1 MKKWQLVGSTTVLG
15 TALFLGACGGAAEKS
30 EDTGSKDAKSTES
43 TESADTATKDLK
55 GEVKGDGSTTVAPIV
70 EKINEEFNTQY
81 PDVTVS
87 VGTSGTGGGF
97 EKFIAGE
104 TDFSNASRDI
114 KDEEKKALKDKKID
128 YTEFKIAND
137 GLTVAVNK
145 DNDFV
150 DYLTF
155 DELKKIYS
163 GEAKTWK
170 DVRADFPAEEIK
182 AFSPD
187 QSHGTYDFFSEEVLD
202 KADIKAEK
210 NADTNVIVSS
220 VKDNKNGIG
229 FFGYNF
235 YQENKDSLKA
245 VKIQGKD
252 EKEPVEAT
260 EETVKDG
267 SYALSR
273 PLFIYAK
280 NESLKNNEAFKEF
293 MKFTLEK
300 AGQASTDSGYVAL
313 EDKDY
318 EADLKKL
325 DEVK

>member
-1 MKKWQLVGSTTVLG
+1 MKKWQLAGSTTVLG
-15 TALFLGACGGAAEKS
+15 TALLLGACGGAADKAS
-30 EDTGSKDAKSTES
+30 EDKGAKTETAAKDV
-43 TESADTATKDLK
+43 K
-55 GEVKGDGSTTVAPIV
+55 GEVKGDGSTTVAPII
-70 EKINEEFNTQY
+70 EKINEQFSTDY

-114 KDEEKKALKDKKID
+114 KDEEEKALEDKKIE
-128 YTEFKIAND
+128 YTEFKLAND

-155 DELKKIYS
+155 EELAKIYS
-163 GEAKTWK
+163 GKAKTWK

-202 KADIKAEK
+202 EGEIKAEK
-210 NADTNVIVSS
+210 NADTNVIVKS
-220 VKDNKNGIG
+220 VQDNKTGIG

-235 YQENKDSLKA
+235 FQENKDNLKA
-245 VKIQGKD
+245 VKIQEEGKG
-252 EKEPVEAT
+252 EGVEAT
-260 EETVKDG
+260 SDTVKDG
-267 SYALSR
+267 SYPLSR

-280 NESLKNNEAFKEF
+280 NDSIKENAAFKEF
-293 MKFTLEK
+293 MKFTIEK
-300 AGQASTDSGYVAL
+300 SKDAATESGYVAL

-318 EADLKKL
+318 EEALKTLEGIK
-325 DEVK
+325 

>member
-15 TALFLGACGGAAEKS
+15 TALLLGACGGAAENSDSKS
-30 EDTGSKDAKSTES
+30 EDKAT
-43 TESADTATKDLK
+43 DTAAKDIK
-55 GEVKGDGSTTVAPIV
+55 GEVNGDGSSTVAPV
-70 EKINEEFNTQY
+70 TEKINEQFNAEY

-87 VGTSGTGGGF
+87 IGTSGTGGGF

-114 KDEEKKALKDKKID
+114 KDEEKKALEDKKIE
-128 YTEFKIAND
+128 YTEFKIASD

-145 DNDFV
+145 ENDFV

-202 KADIKAEK
+202 KGEITAEK
-210 NADTNVIVSS
+210 NADTNVIVKS
-220 VKDNKNGIG
+220 VQDNKNGVG

-235 YQENKDSLKA
+235 YQENKDNLKA
-245 VKIQGKD
+245 VKIQKEGKG
-252 EKEPVEAT
+252 EGVEAT

-267 SYALSR
+267 SYPLSR
-273 PLFIYAK
+273 PLYIYAK
-280 NESLKNNEAFKEF
+280 NESLKSNEAFKTF
-293 MKFTLEK
+293 MKFTLENAK
-300 AGQASTDSGYVAL
+300 DASKESGYVPL
-313 EDKDY
+313 EDKVY
-318 EADLKKL
+318 EEDLKKL
-325 DEVK
+325 EEVK

>member
-30 EDTGSKDAKSTES
+30 EDTSKDAGKSTES
-43 TESADTATKDLK
+43 TETASKDLK
-55 GEVKGDGSTTVAPIV
+55 GEVKGDGSSTVAPIV

-87 VGTSGTGGGF
+87 IGTSGTGGGF
-97 EKFIAGE
+97 EKFINGE

-114 KDEEKKALKDKKID
+114 KDEEKKALQDKKID
-128 YTEFKIAND
+128 YTEFKLAND

-145 DNDFV
+145 ENDFV
-150 DYLTF
+150 EYLTF

-235 YQENKDSLKA
+235 YQENKDNLKA

-267 SYALSR
+267 SYSLSR

-293 MKFTLEK
+293 MKFTIEH
-300 AGQASTDSGYVAL
+300 AADASKESGYVPL

-318 EADLKKL
+318 DEALKTL
-325 DEVK
+325 DSVK

>member
-15 TALFLGACGGAAEKS
+15 TALLLGACGGAADKSDTKS
-30 EDTGSKDAKSTES
+30 EDKGT
-43 TESADTATKDLK
+43 DTAAKDIK
-55 GEVKGDGSTTVAPIV
+55 GEVNGDGSTTVAPVV
-70 EKINEEFNTQY
+70 EKINEQFATEY

-87 VGTSGTGGGF
+87 IGTSGTGGGF

-114 KDEEKKALKDKKID
+114 KDEEKKALEDKKIE
-128 YTEFKIAND
+128 YTEFKIASD

-202 KADIKAEK
+202 KGEITAEK
-210 NADTNVIVSS
+210 NADTNVIVKS
-220 VKDNKNGIG
+220 VQDNKAGIG

-235 YQENKDSLKA
+235 YQENKDNLKA
-245 VKIQGKD
+245 VKIQKEGK
-252 EKEPVEAT
+252 EEGVEAT

-267 SYALSR
+267 SYPLSR

-280 NESLKNNEAFKEF
+280 NESLKSNEAFNTF
-293 MKFTLEK
+293 MKFTLENAK
-300 AGQASTDSGYVAL
+300 DASKESGYVPL
-313 EDKDY
+313 EDKVY
-318 EADLKKL
+318 EEDLKKL
-325 DEVK
+325 EEVK

>member
-15 TALFLGACGGAAEKS
+15 TALLLGACGGAADKSDTKS
-30 EDTGSKDAKSTES
+30 EDKGT
-43 TESADTATKDLK
+43 DTAAKDIK
-55 GEVKGDGSTTVAPIV
+55 GEVNGDGSTTVAPVV
-70 EKINEEFNTQY
+70 EKINEQFATEY

-87 VGTSGTGGGF
+87 IGTSGTGGGF

-114 KDEEKKALKDKKID
+114 KDEEKKALEDKKIE
-128 YTEFKIAND
+128 YTEFKIASD

-170 DVRADFPAEEIK
+170 DVRADFPAVEIK

-202 KADIKAEK
+202 KGEITAEK
-210 NADTNVIVSS
+210 NADTNVIVKS
-220 VKDNKNGIG
+220 VQDNKAGIG

-235 YQENKDSLKA
+235 YQENKDNLKA
-245 VKIQGKD
+245 VKIQKEGK
-252 EKEPVEAT
+252 EEGVEAT

-267 SYALSR
+267 SYPLSR

-280 NESLKNNEAFKEF
+280 NDSLKSNEAFNTF
-293 MKFTLEK
+293 MKFTLENAK
-300 AGQASTDSGYVAL
+300 DASKESGYVPL
-313 EDKDY
+313 EDKVY
-318 EADLKKL
+318 EEDLKKL
-325 DEVK
+325 EEVK

>member
-15 TALFLGACGGAAEKS
+15 TALLLGACGGAADKSDTKS
-30 EDTGSKDAKSTES
+30 EDKGTDTASKDV
-43 TESADTATKDLK
+43 K
-55 GEVKGDGSTTVAPIV
+55 GEVNGDGSSTVAPVV
-70 EKINEEFNTQY
+70 EKINEQFATEY

-87 VGTSGTGGGF
+87 IGTSGTGGGF

-114 KDEEKKALKDKKID
+114 KDEEKKALEDKKIE
-128 YTEFKIAND
+128 YTEFKIASD

-202 KADIKAEK
+202 EAEIKAEK
-210 NADTNVIVSS
+210 NADTNVIVKS
-220 VKDNKNGIG
+220 VQDNKNGIG

-235 YQENKDSLKA
+235 YQENKDNLKA
-245 VKIQGKD
+245 VKIQ
-252 EKEPVEAT
+252 KEGEGEGVEAT
-260 EETVKDG
+260 EESVKDG
-267 SYALSR
+267 SYPLSR
-273 PLFIYAK
+273 PLYIYAK
-280 NESLKNNEAFKEF
+280 NESLKSNEAFKTF
-293 MKFTLEK
+293 MKFTLENAK
-300 AGQASTDSGYVAL
+300 DASKDSGYVSL
-313 EDKDY
+313 EDKEY
-318 EADLKKL
+318 EEAVKTLE
-325 DEVK
+325 EVK

>member
-15 TALFLGACGGAAEKS
+15 TALLLGACGGAAEKKEDTSS
-30 EDTGSKDAKSTES
+30 EDKGAATETASKDI
-43 TESADTATKDLK
+43 K
-55 GEVKGDGSTTVAPIV
+55 GEVKGDGSTTVAPII
-70 EKINEEFNTQY
+70 EKINEEFNAEY
-81 PDVTVS
+81 PGVTVS

-114 KDEEKKALKDKKID
+114 KDEEKKALEDKKIE
-128 YTEFKIAND
+128 YTEFKIATD

-155 DELKKIYS
+155 EELAKIYN

-202 KADIKAEK
+202 KGEIKAEK
-210 NADTNVIVSS
+210 NADTNVIVKS
-220 VKDNKNGIG
+220 VQDNKAGIG

-235 YQENKDSLKA
+235 FQENKDNLKA
-245 VKIQGKD
+245 VKIQKEGKG
-252 EKEPVEAT
+252 EGVEAT

-267 SYALSR
+267 SYPLSR

-280 NESLKNNEAFKEF
+280 NDSLKKNEAFKAF

-300 AGQASTDSGYVAL
+300 AKDASKEAGYVPL
-313 EDKDY
+313 EDKLY
-318 EADLKKL
+318 EEDLKKL
-325 DEVK
+325 EEVK

>member
-15 TALFLGACGGAAEKS
+15 TALFLGACGGAAQNDKS
-30 EDTGSKDAKSTES
+30 EDKSADNSDTKST
-43 TESADTATKDLK
+43 DTKK
-55 GEVKGDGSTTVAPIV
+55 VSGEVNGDGSTTVAPII
-70 EKINEEFNTQY
+70 EKINEEFNAEY

-114 KDEEKKALKDKKID
+114 KDEEKDALKKEKID
-128 YTEFKIAND
+128 YTEFKVATD

-150 DYLTF
+150 EYLTF
-155 DELKKIYS
+155 DELAKIYN

-170 DVRADFPAEEIK
+170 DVRSDFPDEEIK

-202 KADIKAEK
+202 KGEIKAEK

-235 YQENKDSLKA
+235 YQENKDDLKA

-252 EKEPVEAT
+252 EKEGVEAT

-267 SYALSR
+267 SYPLSR

-280 NESLKNNEAFKEF
+280 NDSLKNNEAFKEF

-300 AGQASTDSGYVAL
+300 APEASKASGYVPL
-313 EDKDY
+313 EDADY
-318 EADLKKL
+318 EEDMKKL
-325 DEVK
+325 EEVK

>member
-15 TALFLGACGGAAEKS
+15 TALLLGACGGAADKSDTKS
-30 EDTGSKDAKSTES
+30 EDKGT
-43 TESADTATKDLK
+43 DTAAKDIK
-55 GEVKGDGSTTVAPIV
+55 GEVNGDGSSTVAPVV
-70 EKINEEFNTQY
+70 EKINEQFATEY

-87 VGTSGTGGGF
+87 IGTSGTGGGF

-114 KDEEKKALKDKKID
+114 KDEEKKALEDKKIE
-128 YTEFKIAND
+128 YTEFKIASD

-145 DNDFV
+145 ENDFV

-202 KADIKAEK
+202 EAEIKAEK
-210 NADTNVIVSS
+210 NADTNVIVKS
-220 VKDNKNGIG
+220 VQDNKNGIG

-235 YQENKDSLKA
+235 YQENKDNLKA
-245 VKIQGKD
+245 VKIQ
-252 EKEPVEAT
+252 KEGEGEGVEAT

-267 SYALSR
+267 SYPLSR

-280 NESLKNNEAFKEF
+280 NESLKSNEAFKTF
-293 MKFTLEK
+293 MKFTLENAK
-300 AGQASTDSGYVAL
+300 DASKDSGYVSL
-313 EDKDY
+313 EDKEY
-318 EADLKKL
+318 EEA
-325 DEVK
+325 VKTLEAVK

>member
-15 TALFLGACGGAAEKS
+15 TALLLGACGGAAEKS
-30 EDTGSKDAKSTES
+30 DSKSEDKGSDTASKDI
-43 TESADTATKDLK
+43 K
-55 GEVKGDGSTTVAPIV
+55 GEVAGDGSTTVAPVV
-70 EKINEEFNTQY
+70 EKINEQFATDY
-81 PDVTVS
+81 PGVTVS
-87 VGTSGTGGGF
+87 IGTSGTGGGF

-114 KDEEKKALKDKKID
+114 KDEEKKALEDKKIE
-128 YTEFKIAND
+128 YTEFKIASD

-145 DNDFV
+145 ENDFV

-202 KADIKAEK
+202 KGEIKAEK
-210 NADTNVIVSS
+210 NADTNVIVKS
-220 VKDNKNGIG
+220 VQDNKAGIG

-235 YQENKDSLKA
+235 YQENKDNLKA
-245 VKIQGKD
+245 VKIQKEGKG
-252 EKEPVEAT
+252 EGVEAT

-267 SYALSR
+267 SYPLSR

-280 NESLKNNEAFKEF
+280 NDSLKKNEAFKTF

-300 AGQASTDSGYVAL
+300 AKDASKESGYVPL
-313 EDKDY
+313 EDKVY
-318 EADLKKL
+318 EEDLKKL
-325 DEVK
+325 EEVK

>member
-15 TALFLGACGGAAEKS
+15 TALLLGACGGAADKSDTKS
-30 EDTGSKDAKSTES
+30 EDKGT
-43 TESADTATKDLK
+43 DTAAKDIK
-55 GEVKGDGSTTVAPIV
+55 GEVNGDGSTTVAPVV
-70 EKINEEFNTQY
+70 EKINEQFATEY

-87 VGTSGTGGGF
+87 IGTSGTGGGF

-114 KDEEKKALKDKKID
+114 KDEEKKALEDKKIE
-128 YTEFKIAND
+128 YTEFKIASD

-202 KADIKAEK
+202 KGEITAEK
-210 NADTNVIVSS
+210 NADTNVIVKS
-220 VKDNKNGIG
+220 VQDNKAGIG

-235 YQENKDSLKA
+235 YQENKDNLKA
-245 VKIQGKD
+245 VKIQKEGKG
-252 EKEPVEAT
+252 EGVEAT

-267 SYALSR
+267 SYPLSR

-280 NESLKNNEAFKEF
+280 NDSLKSNEAFNTF
-293 MKFTLEK
+293 MKFTLENAK
-300 AGQASTDSGYVAL
+300 DASKESGYVPL
-313 EDKDY
+313 EDKVY
-318 EADLKKL
+318 EEDLKKL
-325 DEVK
+325 EEVK

>member
-15 TALFLGACGGAAEKS
+15 TALLLGACGGAAEKS
-30 EDTGSKDAKSTES
+30 DSKSEDKGS
-43 TESADTATKDLK
+43 DTAAKDIK
-55 GEVKGDGSTTVAPIV
+55 GEVNGDGSSTVAPV
-70 EKINEEFNTQY
+70 TEKINEQFNAEY

-87 VGTSGTGGGF
+87 IGTSGTGGGF

-114 KDEEKKALKDKKID
+114 KDEEKKALEDKKIE
-128 YTEFKIAND
+128 YTEFKIASD

-145 DNDFV
+145 ENDFV

-170 DVRADFPAEEIK
+170 DVRADFPADEIK

-202 KADIKAEK
+202 EGEIKAEK
-210 NADTNVIVSS
+210 NADTNVIVKS
-220 VKDNKNGIG
+220 VQDNKAGIG

-235 YQENKDSLKA
+235 YQENKDNLKA
-245 VKIQGKD
+245 VKIQKEGKG
-252 EKEPVEAT
+252 EGVEAT
-260 EETVKDG
+260 EESVKDG
-267 SYALSR
+267 SYPLSR
-273 PLFIYAK
+273 PLYIYAK
-280 NESLKNNEAFKEF
+280 NDSLKKNEAFKTF

-300 AGQASTDSGYVAL
+300 AKDASKESGYVPL
-313 EDKDY
+313 EDKEY
-318 EADLKKL
+318 EEA
-325 DEVK
+325 VKTLEAVK

>member
-30 EDTGSKDAKSTES
+30 EDNGSKDSKSTES
-43 TESADTATKDLK
+43 ASKDLK
-55 GEVKGDGSTTVAPIV
+55 GEVKGDGSTTVAPII
-70 EKINEEFNTQY
+70 EKVNEEFHAQY

-114 KDEEKKALKDKKID
+114 KDEEKKALEDAKID
-128 YTEFKIAND
+128 YTEFKLAND

-145 DNDFV
+145 ENDFV

-202 KADIKAEK
+202 KGDIQAEK

-235 YQENKDSLKA
+235 YQENQDNLKA
-245 VKIQGKD
+245 VKIQGPD

-293 MKFTLEK
+293 MKFTIENSADAAK
-300 AGQASTDSGYVAL
+300 ESGYVPL

-318 EADLKKL
+318 EDALNTL
-325 DEVK
+325 ESVK

>member
-1 MKKWQLVGSTTVLG
+1 
-15 TALFLGACGGAAEKS
+15 
-30 EDTGSKDAKSTES
+30 
-43 TESADTATKDLK
+43 
-55 GEVKGDGSTTVAPIV
+55 
-70 EKINEEFNTQY
+70 
-81 PDVTVS
+81 
-87 VGTSGTGGGF
+87 GTGGGF

-114 KDEEKKALKDKKID
+114 KDEEKKALEDKKIE
-128 YTEFKIAND
+128 YTEFKIASD

-202 KADIKAEK
+202 KGEITAEK
-210 NADTNVIVSS
+210 NADTNVIVKS
-220 VKDNKNGIG
+220 VQDNKAGIG

-235 YQENKDSLKA
+235 YQENKDNLKA
-245 VKIQGKD
+245 VKIQKEGK
-252 EKEPVEAT
+252 EEGVEAT

-267 SYALSR
+267 SYPLSR

-280 NESLKNNEAFKEF
+280 NDSLKSNEAFNTF
-293 MKFTLEK
+293 MKFTLENAK
-300 AGQASTDSGYVAL
+300 DASKESGYVPL
-313 EDKDY
+313 EDKVY
-318 EADLKKL
+318 EEDLKKL
-325 DEVK
+325 EEVK

>member
-15 TALFLGACGGAAEKS
+15 TALLLGACGGAAENSNSKS
-30 EDTGSKDAKSTES
+30 EDKAT
-43 TESADTATKDLK
+43 DTAAKDVK
-55 GEVKGDGSTTVAPIV
+55 GEVNGDGSSTVAPV
-70 EKINEEFNTQY
+70 TEKINEQFNAEY

-87 VGTSGTGGGF
+87 IGTSGTGGGF

-114 KDEEKKALKDKKID
+114 KDEEKKALEDKKIE
-128 YTEFKIAND
+128 YTEFKIASD

-145 DNDFV
+145 ENDFV
-150 DYLTF
+150 EYLTF

-202 KADIKAEK
+202 KGEITAEK
-210 NADTNVIVSS
+210 NADTNVIVKS
-220 VKDNKNGIG
+220 VQDNKNGVG

-235 YQENKDSLKA
+235 YQENKDNLKA
-245 VKIQGKD
+245 VKIQKEGKG
-252 EKEPVEAT
+252 EGVEAT

-267 SYALSR
+267 SYPLSR
-273 PLFIYAK
+273 PLYIYAK
-280 NESLKNNEAFKEF
+280 NESLKSNEAFKTF
-293 MKFTLEK
+293 MKFTLDNAK
-300 AGQASTDSGYVAL
+300 DASKESGYVPL
-313 EDKDY
+313 EDKVY
-318 EADLKKL
+318 EEDLKKL
-325 DEVK
+325 EEVK

>member
-1 MKKWQLVGSTTVLG
+1 MKKWQLVGSTTILG
-15 TALFLGACGGAAEKS
+15 TALLLGACGGAADKSDTKS
-30 EDTGSKDAKSTES
+30 EDKGT
-43 TESADTATKDLK
+43 DTAAKDIK
-55 GEVKGDGSTTVAPIV
+55 GEVNGDGSTTVAPVV
-70 EKINEEFNTQY
+70 EKINEQFATEY

-87 VGTSGTGGGF
+87 IGTSGTGGGF

-114 KDEEKKALKDKKID
+114 KDEEKKALEDKKIE
-128 YTEFKIAND
+128 YTEFKIASD

-202 KADIKAEK
+202 KGEITAEK
-210 NADTNVIVSS
+210 NADTNVIVKS
-220 VKDNKNGIG
+220 VQDNIAGIG

-235 YQENKDSLKA
+235 YQENKDNLKA
-245 VKIQGKD
+245 VKIQKEGKG
-252 EKEPVEAT
+252 EGVEAT

-267 SYALSR
+267 SYPLSR

-280 NESLKNNEAFKEF
+280 NDSLKSNEAFNTF
-293 MKFTLEK
+293 IKFTLENAK
-300 AGQASTDSGYVAL
+300 DASKESGYVPL
-313 EDKDY
+313 EDKVY
-318 EADLKKL
+318 EEDLKKL
-325 DEVK
+325 EEVK

>member
-15 TALFLGACGGAAEKS
+15 TALLLGACGGAADKSDTKS
-30 EDTGSKDAKSTES
+30 EDKGTDTASKDV
-43 TESADTATKDLK
+43 K
-55 GEVKGDGSTTVAPIV
+55 GEVNGDGSSTVAPVV
-70 EKINEEFNTQY
+70 EKINEQFATEY

-87 VGTSGTGGGF
+87 IGTSGTGGGF

-114 KDEEKKALKDKKID
+114 KDEEKKALEDKKIE
-128 YTEFKIAND
+128 YTEFKIASD

-202 KADIKAEK
+202 KGEITAEK
-210 NADTNVIVSS
+210 NADTNVIVKS
-220 VKDNKNGIG
+220 VQDNKAGIG

-235 YQENKDSLKA
+235 YQENKDNLKA
-245 VKIQGKD
+245 VKIQKEGKG
-252 EKEPVEAT
+252 EGVEAT

-267 SYALSR
+267 SYPLSR

-280 NESLKNNEAFKEF
+280 NDSLKSNEAFNTF
-293 MKFTLEK
+293 MKFTLENAK
-300 AGQASTDSGYVAL
+300 DASKESGYVPL
-313 EDKDY
+313 EDKVY
-318 EADLKKL
+318 EEDLKKL
-325 DEVK
+325 EEVK

>member
-15 TALFLGACGGAAEKS
+15 TALLLGACGGAADKSDTKS
-30 EDTGSKDAKSTES
+30 EDKGTDTASKDV
-43 TESADTATKDLK
+43 K
-55 GEVKGDGSTTVAPIV
+55 GEVNGDGSTTVAPVV
-70 EKINEEFNTQY
+70 EKINEQFATEY

-87 VGTSGTGGGF
+87 IGTSGTGGGF

-114 KDEEKKALKDKKID
+114 KDEEKKVLEDKKIE
-128 YTEFKIAND
+128 YTEFKIASD

-202 KADIKAEK
+202 KGEITAEK
-210 NADTNVIVSS
+210 NADTNVIVKS
-220 VKDNKNGIG
+220 VQDNKAGIG

-235 YQENKDSLKA
+235 YQENKDNLKA
-245 VKIQGKD
+245 VKIQKEGKG
-252 EKEPVEAT
+252 EGVEAT

-267 SYALSR
+267 SYPLSR

-280 NESLKNNEAFKEF
+280 NDSLKSNEAFNTF
-293 MKFTLEK
+293 MKFTLENAK
-300 AGQASTDSGYVAL
+300 DASKESGYVPL
-313 EDKDY
+313 EDKVY
-318 EADLKKL
+318 EEDLKKL
-325 DEVK
+325 EEVK

>member
-15 TALFLGACGGAAEKS
+15 TALLLGACGGAADKSDTKS
-30 EDTGSKDAKSTES
+30 EDKGM
-43 TESADTATKDLK
+43 DTAAKDIK
-55 GEVKGDGSTTVAPIV
+55 GEVNGDGSTTVAPVV
-70 EKINEEFNTQY
+70 EKINEQFATEY

-87 VGTSGTGGGF
+87 IGTSGTGGGF

-114 KDEEKKALKDKKID
+114 KDEEKKALEDKKIE
-128 YTEFKIAND
+128 YTEFKIASD

-202 KADIKAEK
+202 KGEITAEK
-210 NADTNVIVSS
+210 NADTNVIVKS
-220 VKDNKNGIG
+220 VQDNKAGIG

-235 YQENKDSLKA
+235 YQENKDNLKA
-245 VKIQGKD
+245 VKIQKEGKG
-252 EKEPVEAT
+252 EGVEAT

-267 SYALSR
+267 SYPLSR

-280 NESLKNNEAFKEF
+280 NDSLKSNEAFNTF
-293 MKFTLEK
+293 MKFTLENAK
-300 AGQASTDSGYVAL
+300 DASKESGYVPL
-313 EDKDY
+313 EDKVY
-318 EADLKKL
+318 EEDLKKL
-325 DEVK
+325 EEVK

>member
-15 TALFLGACGGAAEKS
+15 TALLLGACGGAAENSDSKS
-30 EDTGSKDAKSTES
+30 EDKAT
-43 TESADTATKDLK
+43 DTAAKDVK
-55 GEVKGDGSTTVAPIV
+55 GEVNGDGSSTVAPV
-70 EKINEEFNTQY
+70 TEKINEQFNAEY

-87 VGTSGTGGGF
+87 IGTSGTGGGF

-114 KDEEKKALKDKKID
+114 KDEEKKALEDKKIE
-128 YTEFKIAND
+128 YTEFKIASD

-145 DNDFV
+145 ENDFV
-150 DYLTF
+150 EYLTF

-202 KADIKAEK
+202 KGEITAEK
-210 NADTNVIVSS
+210 NADTNVIVKS
-220 VKDNKNGIG
+220 VQDNKNGVG

-235 YQENKDSLKA
+235 YQENKDNLKA
-245 VKIQGKD
+245 VKIQ
-252 EKEPVEAT
+252 KESKGEGVEAT

-267 SYALSR
+267 SYPLSR
-273 PLFIYAK
+273 PLYIYAK
-280 NESLKNNEAFKEF
+280 NESLKSNEAFKTF
-293 MKFTLEK
+293 MKFTLDNAK
-300 AGQASTDSGYVAL
+300 DASKESGYVSL
-313 EDKDY
+313 EDKVY
-318 EADLKKL
+318 EEDLKKL
-325 DEVK
+325 EEVK

>member
-15 TALFLGACGGAAEKS
+15 TALLLGACGGAAEKS
-30 EDTGSKDAKSTES
+30 DSKSEDKGS
-43 TESADTATKDLK
+43 DTAAKDIK
-55 GEVKGDGSTTVAPIV
+55 GEVNGDGSSTVAPV
-70 EKINEEFNTQY
+70 TEKINEQFNAEY

-87 VGTSGTGGGF
+87 IGTSGTGGGF

-114 KDEEKKALKDKKID
+114 KDEEKKALEDKKIE
-128 YTEFKIAND
+128 YTEFKIASD

-145 DNDFV
+145 ENDFV

-170 DVRADFPAEEIK
+170 DVRADFPADEIK

-202 KADIKAEK
+202 EGEIKAEK
-210 NADTNVIVSS
+210 NADTNVIVKS
-220 VKDNKNGIG
+220 VQDNKAGIG

-235 YQENKDSLKA
+235 YQENKDNLKA
-245 VKIQGKD
+245 VKVQKEGKG
-252 EKEPVEAT
+252 EGVEAT
-260 EETVKDG
+260 EESVKDG
-267 SYALSR
+267 SYPLSR
-273 PLFIYAK
+273 PLYIYAK
-280 NESLKNNEAFKEF
+280 NDSLKKNEAFKTF

-300 AGQASTDSGYVAL
+300 AKDASKESGYVPL
-313 EDKDY
+313 EDKEY
-318 EADLKKL
+318 EEA
-325 DEVK
+325 VKNIEAVK

>member
-15 TALFLGACGGAAEKS
+15 TALLLGACGGAADKSDTKS
-30 EDTGSKDAKSTES
+30 EDKGT
-43 TESADTATKDLK
+43 DTAAKDIK
-55 GEVKGDGSTTVAPIV
+55 GEVNGDGSTTVAPVV
-70 EKINEEFNTQY
+70 EKINEQFATEY

-87 VGTSGTGGGF
+87 IGTSGTGGGF

-114 KDEEKKALKDKKID
+114 KDEEKKALEDKKIE
-128 YTEFKIAND
+128 YTEFKIASD

-202 KADIKAEK
+202 KGEITAEK
-210 NADTNVIVSS
+210 NADTNVIVKS
-220 VKDNKNGIG
+220 VQDNKAGIG

-235 YQENKDSLKA
+235 YQENKDNLKA
-245 VKIQGKD
+245 VKIQKEGKG
-252 EKEPVEAT
+252 EGVEAT
-260 EETVKDG
+260 EETVKEG
-267 SYALSR
+267 SYPLSR

-280 NESLKNNEAFKEF
+280 NDSLKSNEAFNTF
-293 MKFTLEK
+293 MKFTLENAK
-300 AGQASTDSGYVAL
+300 DASKESGYVPL
-313 EDKDY
+313 EDKVY
-318 EADLKKL
+318 EEDLKKL
-325 DEVK
+325 EEVK

>member
-15 TALFLGACGGAAEKS
+15 TALLLGACGGAAENSDSKS
-30 EDTGSKDAKSTES
+30 EDKAT
-43 TESADTATKDLK
+43 DTAAKDVK
-55 GEVKGDGSTTVAPIV
+55 GEVNGDGSSTVAPV
-70 EKINEEFNTQY
+70 TEKINEQFNAEY

-87 VGTSGTGGGF
+87 IGTSGTGGGF

-114 KDEEKKALKDKKID
+114 KDEEKKALEDKKIE
-128 YTEFKIAND
+128 YTEFKIASD

-145 DNDFV
+145 ENDFV
-150 DYLTF
+150 EYLTF

-202 KADIKAEK
+202 KGEITAEK
-210 NADTNVIVSS
+210 NADTNVIVKS
-220 VKDNKNGIG
+220 VQDNKNGVG

-235 YQENKDSLKA
+235 YQENKDNLKA
-245 VKIQGKD
+245 VKIQ
-252 EKEPVEAT
+252 KESKGEGVEAT

-267 SYALSR
+267 SYPLSR
-273 PLFIYAK
+273 PLYIYAK
-280 NESLKNNEAFKEF
+280 NESLKSNEAFKTF
-293 MKFTLEK
+293 MKFTLDNAK
-300 AGQASTDSGYVAL
+300 DASKESGYVPL
-313 EDKDY
+313 EDKVY
-318 EADLKKL
+318 EEDLKKL
-325 DEVK
+325 EEVK

>member
-15 TALFLGACGGAAEKS
+15 TALLLGACGGAADKKEDNAS
-30 EDTGSKDAKSTES
+30 EDKGAST
-43 TESADTATKDLK
+43 DTAAKDIEGK
-55 GEVKGDGSTTVAPIV
+55 VAGDGSSTVAPV
-70 EKINEEFNTQY
+70 TEKINEEFNAEY
-81 PDVTVS
+81 PNVEVAI
-87 VGTSGTGGGF
+87 GTSGTGGGF

-114 KDEEKKALKDKKID
+114 KDEEKKALEDKKIE
-128 YTEFKIAND
+128 YTEFKIASD

-155 DELKKIYS
+155 EELAKIYS
-163 GEAKTWK
+163 GKAKTWK

-202 KADIKAEK
+202 EGEIKAEK
-210 NADTNVIVSS
+210 NADTNVIVKS
-220 VKDNKNGIG
+220 VQDNKTSIG

-235 YQENKDSLKA
+235 YQENKDNLKA
-245 VKIQGKD
+245 VKIQKEGKG
-252 EKEPVEAT
+252 EGVEAT
-260 EETVKDG
+260 EESVKDG
-267 SYALSR
+267 SYPLSR

-280 NESLKNNEAFKEF
+280 NDSLKENKAFKEF
-293 MKFTLEK
+293 MKFALEK
-300 AGQASTDSGYVAL
+300 AKDASTESGYVAL
-313 EDKDY
+313 EDAEY
-318 EADLKKL
+318 EKSLKTLEGIK
-325 DEVK
+325 

>member
-15 TALFLGACGGAAEKS
+15 TALLLGACGGAADKSDTKS
-30 EDTGSKDAKSTES
+30 EDKAT
-43 TESADTATKDLK
+43 DTAAKDIK
-55 GEVKGDGSTTVAPIV
+55 GEVNGDGSTTVAPVV
-70 EKINEEFNTQY
+70 EKINEQFNAEY

-87 VGTSGTGGGF
+87 IGTSGTGGGF

-114 KDEEKKALKDKKID
+114 KDEEKKALEDKKIE
-128 YTEFKIAND
+128 YTEFKIASD

-202 KADIKAEK
+202 KGEITAEK
-210 NADTNVIVSS
+210 NADTNVIVKS
-220 VKDNKNGIG
+220 VQDNKAGIG

-235 YQENKDSLKA
+235 YQENKDNLKA
-245 VKIQGKD
+245 VKIQKEGKG
-252 EKEPVEAT
+252 EGVEAT

-267 SYALSR
+267 SYPLSR

-280 NESLKNNEAFKEF
+280 NESLKSNEAFKTF
-293 MKFTLEK
+293 MKFTLENAK
-300 AGQASTDSGYVAL
+300 DASKESGYVPL
-313 EDKDY
+313 EDKVY
-318 EADLKKL
+318 EEDLKKL
-325 DEVK
+325 EEVK

>member
-15 TALFLGACGGAAEKS
+15 TALLLGACGGAADKSDTKS
-30 EDTGSKDAKSTES
+30 EDKGTDTASKDV
-43 TESADTATKDLK
+43 K
-55 GEVKGDGSTTVAPIV
+55 GEVNGDGSSTVAPV
-70 EKINEEFNTQY
+70 TEKINEQFNAEY

-87 VGTSGTGGGF
+87 IGTSGTGGGF

-114 KDEEKKALKDKKID
+114 KDEEKKALEDKKIE
-128 YTEFKIAND
+128 YTEFKIASD

-145 DNDFV
+145 ENDFV
-150 DYLTF
+150 EYLTF

-202 KADIKAEK
+202 EAEIKAEK
-210 NADTNVIVSS
+210 NADTNVIVKS
-220 VKDNKNGIG
+220 VQDNKDGIG

-235 YQENKDSLKA
+235 YQENKDNLKA
-245 VKIQGKD
+245 VKIQ
-252 EKEPVEAT
+252 KEGEGEGVEAT
-260 EETVKDG
+260 EESVKDG
-267 SYALSR
+267 SYPLSR
-273 PLFIYAK
+273 PLYIYAK
-280 NESLKNNEAFKEF
+280 NESLKSNEAFKTF
-293 MKFTLEK
+293 MKFTLENAK
-300 AGQASTDSGYVAL
+300 DASKDSGYVSL
-313 EDKDY
+313 EDKEY
-318 EADLKKL
+318 EEA
-325 DEVK
+325 VKTLEAVK

>member
-15 TALFLGACGGAAEKS
+15 TALLLGACGGAAEKTDTKS
-30 EDTGSKDAKSTES
+30 EDKGT
-43 TESADTATKDLK
+43 DTAAKDIK
-55 GEVKGDGSTTVAPIV
+55 GEVNGDGSTTVAPVV
-70 EKINEEFNTQY
+70 EKINEQFVTEY

-87 VGTSGTGGGF
+87 IGTSGTGGGF

-114 KDEEKKALKDKKID
+114 KDEEKKALEDKKIE
-128 YTEFKIAND
+128 YTEFKIASD

-150 DYLTF
+150 EYLTF
-155 DELKKIYS
+155 DELKKIYT

-187 QSHGTYDFFSEEVLD
+187 QSHGTYDFFSEEILD
-202 KADIKAEK
+202 KGEIKAEK
-210 NADTNVIVSS
+210 NADTNVIVKS
-220 VKDNKNGIG
+220 VQDNKNGVG

-235 YQENKDSLKA
+235 YQENKDNLKA
-245 VKIQGKD
+245 VKIQ
-252 EKEPVEAT
+252 KEGEGEGVEAT

-267 SYALSR
+267 SYPLSR
-273 PLFIYAK
+273 PLYIYAK
-280 NESLKNNEAFKEF
+280 NESLKSNEAFKTF

-300 AGQASTDSGYVAL
+300 AKDASKESGYVPL
-313 EDKDY
+313 EDKVY
-318 EADLKKL
+318 EEDLKKL
-325 DEVK
+325 EEVK

>member
-15 TALFLGACGGAAEKS
+15 TALLLGACGGAAEKS
-30 EDTGSKDAKSTES
+30 DSKSEDKGT
-43 TESADTATKDLK
+43 DTAAKDIK
-55 GEVKGDGSTTVAPIV
+55 GEVNGDGSSTVAPV
-70 EKINEEFNTQY
+70 TEKINEQFNAEY

-87 VGTSGTGGGF
+87 IGTSGTGGGF

-114 KDEEKKALKDKKID
+114 KDEEKKALEDKKIE
-128 YTEFKIAND
+128 YTEFKIASD

-145 DNDFV
+145 ENDFV
-150 DYLTF
+150 EYLTF

-202 KADIKAEK
+202 EGEIKAEK
-210 NADTNVIVSS
+210 NADTNVIVKS
-220 VKDNKNGIG
+220 VQDNKNGVG

-235 YQENKDSLKA
+235 YQENKDNLKA
-245 VKIQGKD
+245 VKIQ
-252 EKEPVEAT
+252 KEGEGEGVEAT
-260 EETVKDG
+260 EESVKDG
-267 SYALSR
+267 SYPLSR
-273 PLFIYAK
+273 PLYIYAK
-280 NESLKNNEAFKEF
+280 NESLKSNEAFKTF
-293 MKFTLEK
+293 MKYALENAK
-300 AGQASTDSGYVAL
+300 DASKESGYVPL
-313 EDKDY
+313 EDKAY
-318 EADLKKL
+318 E
-325 DEVK
+325 ESVKTLEAVK

>member
-15 TALFLGACGGAAEKS
+15 TALLLGACDGAADKSDTKS
-30 EDTGSKDAKSTES
+30 EDKGT
-43 TESADTATKDLK
+43 DTAAKDIK
-55 GEVKGDGSTTVAPIV
+55 GEVNGDGSTTVAPVV
-70 EKINEEFNTQY
+70 EKINEQFATEY

-87 VGTSGTGGGF
+87 IGTSGTGGGF

-114 KDEEKKALKDKKID
+114 KDEEKKALEDKKIE
-128 YTEFKIAND
+128 YTEFKIASD

-202 KADIKAEK
+202 KGEITAEK
-210 NADTNVIVSS
+210 NADTNVIVKS
-220 VKDNKNGIG
+220 VQDNKAGIG

-235 YQENKDSLKA
+235 YQENKDNLKA
-245 VKIQGKD
+245 VKIQKEGKG
-252 EKEPVEAT
+252 EGVEAT

-267 SYALSR
+267 SYPLSR

-280 NESLKNNEAFKEF
+280 NDSLKSNEAFNTF
-293 MKFTLEK
+293 MKFTLENAK
-300 AGQASTDSGYVAL
+300 DASKESGYVPL
-313 EDKDY
+313 EDKVY
-318 EADLKKL
+318 EEDLKKL
-325 DEVK
+325 EEVK